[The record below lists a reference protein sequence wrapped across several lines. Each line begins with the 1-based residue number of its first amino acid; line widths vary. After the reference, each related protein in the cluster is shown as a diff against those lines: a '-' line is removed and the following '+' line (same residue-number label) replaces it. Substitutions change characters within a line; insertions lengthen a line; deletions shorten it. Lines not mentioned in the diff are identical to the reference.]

1 MTLTDTRG
9 TTVVTD
15 RAVRRIAGQLL
26 GGKVGAK
33 VTGEHVTLDAELSVT
48 YPNSVATAT
57 DRVRADLARDV
68 AELTGLTV
76 DRVDITVVS
85 LDGGRGE
92 RRIE

>member
-15 RAVRRIAGQLL
+15 KAVRRIAGQLL

-33 VTGEHVTLDAELSVT
+33 VTGERVSLDAELSVE
-48 YPNSVATAT
+48 YPKSVATAT

-76 DRVDITVVS
+76 ERVDITVVS
-85 LDGGRGE
+85 LDGGGE